1 MKITGIKNLEIED
14 RGNGKYN
21 IIVDYTKEFE
31 DIVKTAL
38 GKKRVTKKDILTF
51 ITDAIKLIKN
61 A

>member
-1 MKITGIKNLEIED
+1 MKIRGIKNLEIED

-38 GKKRVTKKDILTF
+38 EKKRVTKKDILMF

>member
-1 MKITGIKNLEIED
+1 MKIKGIRNLEIED